1 MKMVVVM
8 IVVVCK
14 LCLKLVQLNSYLI
27 KCNSSHDA
35 NEIIC
40 FTVNVIKMRWGS
52 LQPTDVL

>member
-1 MKMVVVM
+1 M